1 MKSIGNRDHTSGKRF
16 PMVGKEMA
24 MKSTAL
30 SEVDSHVNG
39 FLSGRSD
46 DAYTFLGAHPV
57 QQDGKSGWLFRVW
70 APNARSVYV
79 AGPFNG
85 WTADNYP
92 MHALPGGIW
101 ECFAPGL
108 NTFDSYQYIIETQS
122 GKRLRKSDPFAFH
135 AETPPGVCSK
145 LFDLSGYD
153 WNDTPWLEYRSRQD
167 VRRRPLNIYE
177 LHLGSWR
184 RTGEGRYLSYRDIAK
199 WLVPYVKEMGFTAV
213 EFLPVMEHFRDD
225 TWGYQCTGYFA
236 PTSRFGTPHDFM
248 YLVDQ
253 LHQAGVAV
261 LLDWVPAHFPTDL
274 HGLAQFDG
282 TSCFEYDDPLRA
294 DLPFWRTKCFHFGRG
309 EVQSFLTSCALFWL
323 REYHVDGLRM
333 DCTSSVVYL
342 GYDKGPWHPD
352 REDGERNLEA
362 VAFLRYLNTAI
373 HRQFPSVITAAEET
387 TIWRSMTSAPESGPF
402 ALGFSFQWNMGW
414 AHDALHY
421 AHLDPL
427 YRQYNHKDLT
437 VPLEF
442 AFDQRFI
449 LPISHDEITCRTHSL
464 IEYMSGEDGL
474 KFAGVRAFYLYMLT
488 HPGKKLVMMG
498 TEFGQFRP
506 WDHNYSLDWHL
517 LEYQPFRQHQAFFRS
532 ANRFYLE
539 NPSLWESDD
548 RRDSFRWI
556 CSDDAAHNIIAYLRR
571 DEMGNSLLVVL
582 NFSPVDRT
590 GYRLGVPKPGI
601 YQVVFHTDSTEFGGC
616 GRVSGQQIPSA
627 PLACHEQP
635 DSVLV
640 DLPPMSGVV
649 LRMIGPP
656 DGGAPEFL

>member
-1 MKSIGNRDHTSGKRF
+1 MKAVQSLTSTHID
-16 PMVGKEMA
+16 A
-24 MKSTAL
+24 
-30 SEVDSHVNG
+30 
-39 FLSGRSD
+39 FLSGSCD
-46 DAYTFLGAHPV
+46 CAYEFFGAHPARREE
-57 QQDGKSGWLFRVW
+57 QSGWLFRVW
-70 APNARSVYV
+70 APNARSVHV

-108 NTFDSYQYIIETQS
+108 QTFDSYQYLIETQT
-122 GKRLRKSDPFAFH
+122 GKRIRKSDPFAFH
-135 AETPPGVCSK
+135 AETRPGVCSK

-153 WNDTPWLEYRSRQD
+153 WNDGPWLEFRSRRD
-167 VRRRPLNIYE
+167 VRRQALNIYE

-184 RTGEGRYLSYRDIAK
+184 RTGDGRYLSYREIAK

-213 EFLPVMEHFRDD
+213 EFLPVMEHSADA

-261 LLDWVPAHFPTDL
+261 LLDWVPAHFPTDP

-282 TSCFEYDDPLRA
+282 TPCFESDDPKQA
-294 DLPFWRTKCFHFGRG
+294 DLPVWRTKCFDFGKG
-309 EVQSFLTSCALFWL
+309 EVQSFLTSCALFWI
-323 REYHVDGLRM
+323 RQYHIDGLRM
-333 DCTSSVVYL
+333 DGASSVIYL
-342 GYDKGPWHPD
+342 GYDKGLWHPD
-352 REDGERNLEA
+352 WTDGERNLQA
-362 VAFLRYLNTAI
+362 VVFLRHLNTAI
-373 HRQFPSVITAAEET
+373 HSQFPAVITAAEET
-387 TIWRSMTSAPESGPF
+387 TVWRSMTSEPESGPF
-402 ALGFSFQWNMGW
+402 ALGFTFQWNMGW

-421 AHLDPL
+421 AHLDPI
-427 YRQYNHKDLT
+427 YRQSNHGDLT
-437 VPLEF
+437 KPLEF
-442 AFDQRFI
+442 AFDQQFI
-449 LPISHDEITCRTHSL
+449 LPISHDETVCRNHSL
-464 IEYMSGEDGL
+464 MEYTSCEDAM

-539 NPSLWESDD
+539 NAPLWDIDD
-548 RRDSFRWI
+548 SSDSFQWI
-556 CSDDAAHNIIAYLRR
+556 SSDDAPRNIIAYLRR
-571 DEMGNSLLVVL
+571 DKAGNSLLVVL
-582 NFSPVDRT
+582 NFSLTDRI
-590 GYRLGVPKPGI
+590 GYRLGVPRPGV

-616 GRVSGQQIPSA
+616 SRVSSQQIPSA
-627 PLACHEQP
+627 PLACHDRP
-635 DSVLV
+635 DSILA
-640 DLPPMSGVV
+640 DLPPLSGIV
-649 LRMIGPP
+649 LRYAGPLE
-656 DGGAPEFL
+656 GSKQKFS